1 MKLNPNYYSGMIVT
15 LIELIKGEIGRDVR
29 AIGFGEDGD
38 SVGVD
43 NVLNECGNRI
53 RGFHLRRSI
62 PCVNRNQRNG

>member
-15 LIELIKGEIGRDVR
+15 LIELIKGENGRDVR

-43 NVLNECGNRI
+43 NVLNERGN
-53 RGFHLRRSI
+53 
-62 PCVNRNQRNG
+62 